1 MTKTLKK
8 LNKKLLKQ
16 AKQLKDQEKKIDCVQ
31 EVVYQLLGGLFN
43 QRTQN
48 NTLSMHINILEGNDN
63 LYEKIKINEDI
74 YPTTRQGDMLL
85 CRVENIEARLQ
96 EIMASKGEAEADES
110 ESVEEEDESES
121 VEEEGEAEYVEEE
134 GEAESVEEDDDSGSD
149 SDYEPSETDSDSETE
164 SETE

>member
-96 EIMASKGEAEADES
+96 EIMASKGEAEAN
-110 ESVEEEDESES
+110 ESES